1 MVKEPKLRDDGTK
14 TRVVLTDGLVS
25 PFTPRSIEVP
35 YEAPKSIYEETQSSK
50 GMSDAEFK
58 KLSTW

>member
-1 MVKEPKLRDDGTK
+1 MVKEPKLRDDNTK

-35 YEAPKSIYEETQSSK
+35 YEAPKSIYDLQETQSSK
-50 GMSDAEFK
+50 GMSEAEFN
-58 KLSTW
+58 